1 VLARFISPD
10 WWDMHLPGVGTNRYA
25 YSDNDP
31 ITKSDPSGHVVI
43 PVAAALAVTGL
54 VAIAVSPVGQ
64 QAARQ
69 AAEATQKA
77 VDAITAMASKP
88 SQPSLVG
95 QHSSVKAQNKVTN
108 QSITDQDSKLHSHH
122 VVQNQAVIG
131 LKGYDPKTAPAIP
144 LSKSA
149 HQRATGFQNSLRAA
163 AVRTGR
169 LGNEIN
175 VIGERAM
182 QAANVPRA
190 QQRAAVRAAE
200 SYFYGVLG
208 FNPNTPTP
216 PNIGRAGQSST
227 PSSSKSGRGSSSSP
241 GKGGGDAVE

>member
-1 VLARFISPD
+1 
-10 WWDMHLPGVGTNRYA
+10 MHLPGVGTNRYA
-25 YSDNDP
+25 YSDNFS
-31 ITKSDPSGHVVI
+31 INKSDPSGHEAI
-43 PVAAALAVTGL
+43 SLTAALAVTGL

-77 VDAITAMASKP
+77 VGSLSAKIGQAAESLSAMASKP
-88 SQPSLVG
+88 SQPGLVG
-95 QHSSVKAQNKVTN
+95 QHRSVKAQNTLAN
-108 QSITDQDSKLHSHH
+108 QSIADQNSKLTSHH
-122 VVQNQAVIG
+122 VVQQAAVIG
-131 LKGYDPKTAPAIP
+131 LRGYNPMTAPAIP

-149 HQRATGFQNSLRAA
+149 HQRATGFQNSRQAA

-175 VIGERAM
+175 VIGVRAM
-182 QAANVPRA
+182 QAAEVPLA

-241 GKGGGDAVE
+241 GRGGGDAVE